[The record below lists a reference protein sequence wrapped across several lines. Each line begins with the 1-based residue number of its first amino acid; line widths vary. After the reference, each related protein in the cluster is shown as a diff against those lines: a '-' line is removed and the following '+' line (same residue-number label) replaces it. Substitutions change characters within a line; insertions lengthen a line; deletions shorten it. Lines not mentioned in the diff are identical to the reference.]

1 MLEGLDIVYKAVL
14 LSGFVFSAISGLF
27 FLVMNSRYVSKK
39 TMDEHVETET
49 KEFEKIKERLD
60 AGAQEFTKINA
71 RMSELPTKDQIHDLS
86 NAITALG
93 GELKAIKAGV
103 AGLESQFNGLAT
115 TVTALVNNELGKQK

>member
-49 KEFEKIKERLD
+49 KEFEKRTNGNELEINKPGKIKH
-60 AGAQEFTKINA
+60 K
-71 RMSELPTKDQIHDLS
+71 S
-86 NAITALG
+86 
-93 GELKAIKAGV
+93 
-103 AGLESQFNGLAT
+103 
-115 TVTALVNNELGKQK
+115 TVTK